1 MGGQALQ
8 PAHFHLH
15 AATDQAEFAEDRAQG
30 AGFAA
35 VAAINGGYRSERG
48 ELHGDV
54 LGQSGYWKGAELYTE
69 RRRSVGA
76 QGERRSSGVRLA
88 AKISPAPSSEALL
101 GSSSQRSQ
109 AMIPPNTMAR

>member
-1 MGGQALQ
+1 MVGGALDFLDALGVLELEVFRQLVEQGVGLGGERRDFRDAGMGGQALQ
-8 PAHFHLH
+8 PAHFHLN

-54 LGQSGYWKGAELYTE
+54 L
-69 RRRSVGA
+69 
-76 QGERRSSGVRLA
+76 
-88 AKISPAPSSEALL
+88 
-101 GSSSQRSQ
+101 
-109 AMIPPNTMAR
+109 